1 MLKRLFADILGGRRR
16 AGIAPAG
23 SNPQQADA
31 FERVQA
37 LVRERDLDAAAGLLA
52 QARDAEPADERGLF
66 LHAEILRLRGS
77 HLEAMPAFRRALLAN
92 PKRVDSWVGLG
103 DCSVRTGDA
112 LQACIYYRTA
122 LSLEP
127 ARADVLNELGLIA
140 LARGNHSEA
149 TEHFDQAVSIDPLHA
164 EAWNNFGLVAA
175 SRGKLELARRCFHRA
190 THLRHGFYTAQCN
203 LGLACRDLG
212 RLDEAA
218 ETLAHAAQAEPARAA
233 AWVNLATVR
242 QDQDRMEEA
251 RAAMANAAA
260 AAPDDPAVKV
270 AWGALLAKLGEAD
283 SAERMLTAALAAS
296 PDDPEANLAL
306 AHLALARGR
315 YAEGWDRYES
325 RMRASQSPRRRF
337 ALPDWDGGSPAGK
350 TIMVYAEQGLGDTVM
365 FASCLP
371 DLVREA
377 AGVMLHCEDRI
388 WPLMQ
393 RSFPDIRRFDAGTPG
408 RVDAYAAIG
417 SLPRLYRR
425 SEKDF
430 PLHQGYL
437 RAAPEAQAQAAAQ
450 LRAFGDGMKVGI
462 AWRGGLAATG
472 RAMRSLALDDLVPL
486 LRTRGVAWV
495 SLQHGDVE
503 AEIAGFAGR
512 AGVRLHRLDGVER
525 DIDAAAAAISAL
537 DLVVTVCS
545 SIVHIAGALGKATW
559 VLTPQVP
566 AWRYRL
572 EGESMPWYPAVT
584 LMRQPAPGAWAPVIE
599 RVRTRLADAGR

>member
-16 AGIAPAG
+16 ASATPSG
-23 SNPQQADA
+23 SEPQPDDP
-31 FERVQA
+31 FERVLA
-37 LVRERDLDAAAGLLA
+37 LVRERSLDAAAALLA
-52 QARDAEPADERGLF
+52 QARDTQPVDERGLF
-66 LHAEILRLRGS
+66 LHAEILRLRGNHQDALS
-77 HLEAMPAFRRALLAN
+77 AFRRALVAN

-190 THLRHGFYTAQCN
+190 THLRDGFYTAQCN

-218 ETLAHAAQAEPARAA
+218 ETLAHTAQAEPGRAA

-242 QDQDRMEEA
+242 QDQDRMEDA
-251 RAAMANAAA
+251 RAAMANAAS
-260 AAPDDPAVKV
+260 AAPDDPVVRIAY
-270 AWGALLAKLGEAD
+270 GALLAKLGEAD
-283 SAERMLTAALAAS
+283 AAERMLTAALVTL
-296 PDDPEANLAL
+296 PDDAEANLAL

-337 ALPDWDGGSPAGK
+337 ALPEWDGGSPAGR

-371 DLVREA
+371 DLIREA
-377 AGVMLHCEDRI
+377 AGVLLHCEDRI

-393 RSFPDIRRFDAGTPG
+393 RSFPQIRRFDAGAPG
-408 RVDAYAAIG
+408 QVDAYAAIG

-430 PLHQGYL
+430 PLHRGYL
-437 RAAPEAQAQAAAQ
+437 RAAPEAQAQAAAR
-450 LRAFGDGMKVGI
+450 LRALGDGMKVGI
-462 AWRGGLAATG
+462 AWRGGLVATG
-472 RAMRSLALDDLVPL
+472 RAMRSLTLDDLTPL
-486 LRTRGVAWV
+486 LRAEGVDWV
-495 SLQHGDVE
+495 SLQHGDTE
-503 AEIAGFAGR
+503 AEIEAHAR
-512 AGVRLHRLDGVER
+512 RTGVRVHTLEGVER
-525 DIDAAAAAISAL
+525 DIDAAAAAICAL

-559 VLTPQVP
+559 VLTPRVP

-572 EGESMPWYPAVT
+572 EGDAMPWYPAVT
-584 LMRQPAPGAWAPVIE
+584 LLRQPSPGAWAPVIE
-599 RVRTRLADAGR
+599 RVRERLAGAGR